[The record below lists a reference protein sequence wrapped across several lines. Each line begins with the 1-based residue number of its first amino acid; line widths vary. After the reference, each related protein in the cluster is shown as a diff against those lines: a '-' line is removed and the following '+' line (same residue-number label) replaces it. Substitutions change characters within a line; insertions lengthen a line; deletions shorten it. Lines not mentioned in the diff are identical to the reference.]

1 MNKKLTKSEETKAV
15 PERPRRIPVSGP
27 RDILTVQDKDPN
39 YVYRM
44 VNDIDDRIERFKLGG
59 YEIVTSEH
67 EIGMPSVDR
76 ASRTGKFGSAITKNV
91 GGGVTAV
98 LMRIPKEFWDEDQA
112 AKAAEVDK
120 AEAAMRELGKKQG
133 EYGDVKIFR

>member
-1 MNKKLTKSEETKAV
+1 MTKLKKGEEVQAV

-27 RDILTVQDKDPN
+27 RDVLTVAGKDPN

-44 VNDIDDRIERFKLGG
+44 VNDVDDRIERFKRGG

-67 EIGMPSVDR
+67 EIGMSTVER
-76 ASRTGKFGSAITKNV
+76 STRTGKFGAAVTKQV

-98 LMRIPKEFWDEDQA
+98 LMRIPKEFYDEDQA

-120 AEAAMRELGKKQG
+120 TEAAMRELGKKQG
-133 EYGDVKIFR
+133 EYGEVKIFR

>member
-1 MNKKLTKSEETKAV
+1 MTKLKKGEEVQAV

-27 RDILTVQDKDPN
+27 RDVLTVAGKDPN

-44 VNDIDDRIERFKLGG
+44 VNDVDDRIERFKRGG

-67 EIGMPSVDR
+67 EIGMSTVER
-76 ASRTGKFGSAITKNV
+76 NTRTGKFGAAVTKQV

-98 LMRIPKEFWDEDQA
+98 LMRIPKEFYDEDQA
-112 AKAAEVDK
+112 AKAAEIDK
-120 AEAAMRELGKKQG
+120 TEAAMRELGKKQG
-133 EYGDVKIFR
+133 EYGEVKIFR

>member
-1 MNKKLTKSEETKAV
+1 MTKLKKGEEVQAI

-27 RDILTVQDKDPN
+27 RDVLTVAGKDPN

-44 VNDIDDRIERFKLGG
+44 VNDVDDRIERFKRGG

-67 EIGMPSVDR
+67 EIGMSTVER
-76 ASRTGKFGSAITKNV
+76 NTRTGKFGAAVTKQV

-98 LMRIPKEFWDEDQA
+98 LMRIPKEFYDEDQA
-112 AKAAEVDK
+112 AKAAEIDK
-120 AEAAMRELGKKQG
+120 TEAAMRELGKKQG
-133 EYGDVKIFR
+133 EYGEVKIFR